1 MLVTKINLVKW
12 LEKKGSW
19 KSAIAGL
26 VPVRMQKR
34 SVSVYFAMISLDHP
48 RGRPSIYKVASRVDV

>member
-19 KSAIAGL
+19 KSVIGGS
-26 VPVRMQKR
+26 VPVRTQR
-34 SVSVYFAMISLDHP
+34 ISVSAKITSNELNSLDP
-48 RGRPSIYKVASRVDV
+48 TRLDL

>member
-19 KSAIAGL
+19 KSAIAGS
-26 VPVRMQKR
+26 VPVRMQR
-34 SVSVYFAMISLDHP
+34 IGVSAKLTSNELNSLDP
-48 RGRPSIYKVASRVDV
+48 TRLDL